1 MTNQDDG
8 TDWAKAGEHLRIH
21 TGLGLNKIGPER
33 NRWTNC
39 TMCGEGGCKWVT
51 WGQSFALY

>member
-8 TDWAKAGEHLRIH
+8 KDWAKAGEHLRIH
-21 TGLGLNKIGPER
+21 IGLGLNKIGPER

-51 WGQSFALY
+51 WG